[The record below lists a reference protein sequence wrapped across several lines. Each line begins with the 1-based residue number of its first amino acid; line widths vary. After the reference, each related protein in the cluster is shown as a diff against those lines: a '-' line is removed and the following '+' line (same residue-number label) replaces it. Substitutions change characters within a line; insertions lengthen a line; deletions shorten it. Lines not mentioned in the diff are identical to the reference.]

1 MVHSPRTASSASRS
15 LTSPSTTSS
24 GSGYGLE
31 SVMPKLFK
39 VPTWTIH
46 FPTFSCPWCKRRIK
60 TAYYGGR
67 FKFWKAGA
75 GRPVKKEAFPVE
87 PKEVEENGT
96 IQ

>member
-1 MVHSPRTASSASRS
+1 
-15 LTSPSTTSS
+15 
-24 GSGYGLE
+24 
-31 SVMPKLFK
+31 MPKLFK